1 MHGAASGL
9 IEAFQTVFSG
19 LSTDWDCIPVPPN
32 GWYKY
37 GSGGIGCWGTLCGVP
52 NGAIAVLN
60 MLNLH
65 GACQKSVLDFYST
78 TSFPT
83 ADLCGATAP
92 WPGSAQAVTAPT
104 PMDDATEVL
113 AHTISDSPICHVSI
127 SKWCYA
133 AGVSLAS
140 KDSSSRGYKND
151 RCGKICAEIA
161 AHTARLINGQAPN
174 ELAAPGTFAGSP
186 YYALA
191 PGYTIPTSTAQCM
204 GCHTKASDLSLGHA
218 AQCGE
223 MQCDECHT
231 DFAPHKGKQFLFE
244 RLWTEGWDSVNSKWV
259 PQITFAA
266 NDWIRYC
273 MQFSVFAP
281 GKLFVRMKPQTS
293 GAEGYDSGGPPW
305 KQGYFNNSADCSNT
319 TNWYFPGTGGVR
331 LPATA
336 ITKGRFK
343 AQVQV
348 GDSAAGPMIFE
359 SPLKMVYFDVN
370 P

>member
-9 IEAFQTVFSG
+9 IEAFQTWYSANPG
-19 LSTDWDCIPVPPN
+19 HGDDWACIPVPPN

-60 MLNLH
+60 LVGLH
-65 GACQKSVLDFYST
+65 SACQKSVLDFYST

-83 ADLCGATAP
+83 ADLCGYSGQEGTV
-92 WPGSAQAVTAPT
+92 QAVTPAN
-104 PMDDATEVL
+104 PMDDVTEVL
-113 AHTISDSPICHVSI
+113 AHTIADSPICHISI

-133 AGVSLAS
+133 AGVSLGS
-140 KDSSSRGYKND
+140 KDSASRNYKND

-161 AHTARLINGQAPN
+161 AHTARLINGQCTNFNA
-174 ELAAPGTFAGSP
+174 AAPF
-186 YYALA
+186 YALA
-191 PGYTIPTSTAQCM
+191 AGYTIPAPTAFCM
-204 GCHTKASDLSLGHA
+204 GCHTKASDVSIGNA

-231 DFAPHKGKQFLFE
+231 DFLPHEGKKFLLE
-244 RLWTEGWDSVNSKWV
+244 RLWTEGWDGSKWV
-259 PQITFAA
+259 PQITFTAG
-266 NDWIRYC
+266 DWIRYA
-273 MQFSVFAP
+273 MRFQVFAP
-281 GKLFVRMKPQTS
+281 GAMYVRMKPLTS
-293 GAEGYDSGGPPW
+293 GAEGYKSPSGTW
-305 KQGYFNNSADCSNT
+305 KVGWFTKSADCSNT
-319 TNWYFPGTGGVR
+319 TTWYFQSSDGK
-331 LPATA
+331 LDANA

-343 AQVQV
+343 VQVQV
-348 GDSAAGPMIFE
+348 GDSAAGPMIYE